1 LREKTEEQFKL
12 ATTAVQE
19 WQKAYS
25 EEMDKVI
32 LKNEKS
38 VQDILNTW
46 SKLKEIDYEVPVE
59 DPSEDGGTAGGGT
72 GNKGKD
78 NGVTNV
84 KNTVDPKNA
93 DKSDK
98 DPTPEPTRENNWSSD
113 VSSYMKYAT
122 WGFTSTDT
130 I

>member
-46 SKLKEIDYEVPVE
+46 SKLKEIDSRYSTVIQI
-59 DPSEDGGTAGGGT
+59 
-72 GNKGKD
+72 GN
-78 NGVTNV
+78 
-84 KNTVDPKNA
+84 A
-93 DKSDK
+93 
-98 DPTPEPTRENNWSSD
+98 
-113 VSSYMKYAT
+113 Y
-122 WGFTSTDT
+122 
-130 I
+130 